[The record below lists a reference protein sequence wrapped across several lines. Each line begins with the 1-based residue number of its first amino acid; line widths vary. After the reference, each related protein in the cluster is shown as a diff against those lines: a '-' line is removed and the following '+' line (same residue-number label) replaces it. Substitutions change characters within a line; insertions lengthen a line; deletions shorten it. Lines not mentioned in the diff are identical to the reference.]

1 MEDARQ
7 LARRLLEALE
17 NPPTAATSSQSLVPR
32 PGEASQQSGVLSL
45 GKYVS
50 LYNSIG
56 MQVSANSGI
65 LIIKGSLVPGTWPHQ
80 VTCCHYI
87 VCIGITNR
95 VNSAI
100 DTLRRVRAG
109 MIAERKR
116 DAISSMCSDLASAFG
131 RKRGAG
137 SKPAITSK
145 KAKQAAWKHEFV
157 LPTASRRKCPQLSV
171 SRMNSEAKLGK
182 KEMEMDANAFREVL
196 YEAYPKLRDGGGFQL
211 CRCIPNSRELEPL
224 SRHVLS
230 SLVCSRRELDKH
242 VLTLF
247 HFKETSM

>member
-45 GKYVS
+45 GQYVIVYILQS
-50 LYNSIG
+50 VV
-56 MQVSANSGI
+56 QVSANSGI

-109 MIAERKR
+109 MIAERG
-116 DAISSMCSDLASAFG
+116 MQF
-131 RKRGAG
+131 
-137 SKPAITSK
+137 
-145 KAKQAAWKHEFV
+145 
-157 LPTASRRKCPQLSV
+157 
-171 SRMNSEAKLGK
+171 
-182 KEMEMDANAFREVL
+182 
-196 YEAYPKLRDGGGFQL
+196 
-211 CRCIPNSRELEPL
+211 
-224 SRHVLS
+224 
-230 SLVCSRRELDKH
+230 LVCA
-242 VLTLF
+242 VT
-247 HFKETSM
+247 